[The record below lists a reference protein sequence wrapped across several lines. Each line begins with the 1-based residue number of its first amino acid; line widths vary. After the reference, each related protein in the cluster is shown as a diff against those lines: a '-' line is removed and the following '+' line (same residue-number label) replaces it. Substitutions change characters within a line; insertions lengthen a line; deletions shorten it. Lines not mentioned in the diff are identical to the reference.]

1 VKGDFI
7 EINNTAERDLQLFI
21 NYGEAMSFM
30 NLLVMQSTA
39 LSDITNVINDVV
51 LNVPYTFA

>member
-1 VKGDFI
+1 MKGDFI